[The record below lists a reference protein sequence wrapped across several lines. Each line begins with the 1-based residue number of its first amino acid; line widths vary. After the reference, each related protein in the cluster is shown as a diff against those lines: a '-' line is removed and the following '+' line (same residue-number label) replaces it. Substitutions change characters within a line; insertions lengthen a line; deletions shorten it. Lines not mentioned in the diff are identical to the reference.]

1 MIKMAL
7 GTKISTMKRGFRGLL
22 QTLLALSGNP
32 VSEKIWFQK
41 SPGTGLVQ
49 NFWSLSQSQEIRQY
63 LSSLLCVMW
72 CRHSIGQRLDSCAM
86 RRTQKQWKDH
96 HGAGN
101 DNDYDYVMTICSF
114 RKSGS
119 CSFLCNPKSV
129 IICQESREIRL
140 LSFENLYLSG
150 ICQLVATT
158 VTIKHAN
165 FAKGCWNPC
174 VGAWSY
180 MKKCL
185 HLI

>member
-1 MIKMAL
+1 
-7 GTKISTMKRGFRGLL
+7 
-22 QTLLALSGNP
+22 
-32 VSEKIWFQK
+32 
-41 SPGTGLVQ
+41 
-49 NFWSLSQSQEIRQY
+49 
-63 LSSLLCVMW
+63 MW

-119 CSFLCNPKSV
+119 CSFLRNPKSV
-129 IICQESREIRL
+129 INRQESREIRL

-165 FAKGCWNPC
+165 FALLLKPLCGYVQLHEEMTTFNLTHKRW
-174 VGAWSY
+174 WSTMPQRTKSPLRSPPY
-180 MKKCL
+180 LEKHNGTQQMYLLAPWEICAVSWYQCTVQL
-185 HLI
+185 NSSDNHNANMW